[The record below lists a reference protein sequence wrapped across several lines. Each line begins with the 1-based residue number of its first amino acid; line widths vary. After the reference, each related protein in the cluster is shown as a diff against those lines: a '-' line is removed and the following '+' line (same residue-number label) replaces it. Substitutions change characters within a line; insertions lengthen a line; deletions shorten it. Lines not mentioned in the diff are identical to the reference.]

1 MSDTPQSRLQ
11 ALGISLPV
19 PAVAVANYVPWV
31 VTGPLLYISGQLP
44 MQDGKPVV
52 LGRLGA
58 EVSIENGAKAAR
70 LCAINLLAQA
80 SAACDG
86 DLGRIRRLVRL
97 NAFVASTPDFTD
109 QPKVVNGASDLMV
122 AVLGDAGR
130 HSRVAV
136 GVASL
141 PLNVAVEIDAIFEIA
156 P

>member
-1 MSDTPQSRLQ
+1 MSDTPESRLQ

-58 EVSIENGAKAAR
+58 DVSIEDGAKAAR